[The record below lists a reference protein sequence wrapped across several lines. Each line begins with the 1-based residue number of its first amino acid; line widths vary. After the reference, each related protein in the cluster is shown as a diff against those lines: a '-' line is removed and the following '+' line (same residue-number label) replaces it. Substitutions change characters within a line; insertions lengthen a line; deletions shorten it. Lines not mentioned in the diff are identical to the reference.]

1 MFKYRAEVKVATN
14 PQMGLGLYAKEFIEK
29 GSIVWQYIEGVDVRI
44 SKEKFE
50 ELNGAQK
57 EYFYKYAWLEEDDC
71 YYSSCDLTNFINHSY
86 TPNLKVIDDIVIA
99 IQDIQ
104 PGEEMFENYQ
114 EFDLEFD
121 DYKIDFY

>member
-14 PQMGLGLYAKEFIEK
+14 PQMGLGLFAKEFIKK
-29 GSIVWQYIEGVDVRI
+29 GSVVWQYIEGVDIRI
-44 SKEKFE
+44 CKDKFE
-50 ELNGAQK
+50 KLNEVQK
-57 EYFYKYAWLEEDDC
+57 EYFYKYAWLEEDGC

-86 TPNLKVIDDIVIA
+86 NPNLKVIDDIVIA

-114 EFDLEFD
+114 EFDPEFD
-121 DYKIDFY
+121 KYKNEFV

>member
-14 PQMGLGLYAKEFIEK
+14 PQMGLGLFAKEFIEK
-29 GSIVWQYIEGVDVRI
+29 GSVVWQYIEGVDIRI
-44 SKEKFE
+44 CKDKFE
-50 ELNGAQK
+50 KLNEVQK
-57 EYFYKYAWLEEDDC
+57 EYFYKYAWLEEDGC

-86 TPNLKVIDDIVIA
+86 NPNLKVIDDIVIA

-114 EFDLEFD
+114 EFDPEFD
-121 DYKIDFY
+121 KYKNEFI